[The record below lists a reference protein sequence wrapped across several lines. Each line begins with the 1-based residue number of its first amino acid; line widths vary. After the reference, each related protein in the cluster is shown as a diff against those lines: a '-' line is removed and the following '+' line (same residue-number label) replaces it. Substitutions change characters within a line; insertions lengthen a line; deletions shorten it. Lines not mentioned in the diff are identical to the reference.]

1 MPLNKVKA
9 FLDEHHVKYVVI
21 SHSKAYTAQ
30 GIAAIAHISGQ
41 ELAKTVIV
49 KLDGALAMAVLP
61 ASFQVDLMA
70 LKKDVGVN
78 DASLASE
85 REFKQHFPDCETG
98 AMPPFGNLYGV
109 PVYVDET
116 LTRDREIAFNAGTHY
131 ELIRLEY
138 RDFERLVD
146 PQVFQ
151 FSSRRSAQ
159 IDREPALIL

>member
-1 MPLNKVKA
+1 MPLSKVRA
-9 FLDEHHVKYVVI
+9 FLDEHHIKYVVI

-30 GIAAIAHISGQ
+30 GIAAIAHIRGQ

-61 ASFQVDLMA
+61 ASYQVDLLA
-70 LKKDVGVN
+70 LKKVVGVK

-98 AMPPFGNLYGV
+98 AMPPFGNLYGI

-116 LTRDREIAFNAGTHY
+116 LTRDMEIAFNAGTHF
-131 ELIRLEY
+131 ELIRMEYDDFDKLVEPEVLE
-138 RDFERLVD
+138 
-146 PQVFQ
+146 
-151 FSSRRSAQ
+151 FSTRHSGSF
-159 IDREPALIL
+159 DREPALVL